1 MEQTEGWEQG
11 AVIQGRIF
19 RRQGR
24 IDKNYTFKELQKKG
38 YIPFTFAE
46 FLDENDPQDKKHL
59 DYYNNMK
66 EKLDVAER
74 RYTAFEFTKD
84 ELDGMSGIG
93 IEEAKTFTTVSADKK
108 SIALEELKGFA
119 VGANYAISDVF
130 AVVKDKDG
138 KELLKNIHRAPQLYV
153 FEVNMDAGLSTWE
166 KDADG
171 NRLTLMNGM
180 EALANGE
187 NTVEI
192 TVQLWNGV
200 KTTVYS
206 GTLTK

>member
-1 MEQTEGWEQG
+1 
-11 AVIQGRIF
+11 
-19 RRQGR
+19 
-24 IDKNYTFKELQKKG
+24 
-38 YIPFTFAE
+38 
-46 FLDENDPQDKKHL
+46 
-59 DYYNNMK
+59 
-66 EKLDVAER
+66 
-74 RYTAFEFTKD
+74 
-84 ELDGMSGIG
+84 
-93 IEEAKTFTTVSADKK
+93 
-108 SIALEELKGFA
+108 
-119 VGANYAISDVF
+119 
-130 AVVKDKDG
+130 
-138 KELLKNIHRAPQLYV
+138 
-153 FEVNMDAGLSTWE
+153 MDAGLSTWE